1 MFSKNL
7 RAILGPTNT
16 GKTYFAIERMLA
28 HSSGI
33 MCFPLRLLAREN
45 YDKIIKV
52 VDKNKVALITG
63 EEKIVPKNAVYFCC
77 TIEAMPINKK
87 VEFVGIDEVQIAS
100 DFERGYIFTDRILNS
115 RGTKETVFLG
125 AETISS
131 KLKALVP
138 EIKIEGR
145 PRMSS
150 LSYIGRK
157 KVTRIKKR
165 SAIVAFSVADV
176 YTIADVIRKQLG
188 GSSIVM
194 GALSPRTRN
203 SQVEMY
209 ENGDVDYLVATDA
222 IGMGLNLKIDHVS
235 FASIRK
241 FDGTSLRNL
250 TDPEIAQIAGRA
262 GRFMS
267 DGTFG
272 VTENSS
278 DMSEHTIDAVENS
291 KFDQITNVFWRNSN
305 LDFSS
310 VSNLIKSLE
319 TSPPEP
325 FLIRKPDAE
334 DHRHLV
340 FLSEDKDVKKIAQS
354 PNDIKL
360 LWEVAQVPEF
370 NKNLT
375 NDHVF
380 LLSKIYEQLISKGQL
395 SNDFIS
401 SQIYN
406 LDKITKDIDTLMQ
419 RIASIRTWTYLSHKN
434 NWLADSN
441 NWQETSLTIEDKLSD
456 ALNNELTNRFVDK
469 RISVLGKKI
478 KENLNLLIEIK
489 SDSSIYLDSMK
500 VGELNGFVLKL
511 VDSSAPSSE
520 LFLKNLKKSL
530 DAEIKKRV
538 KNFYIIEDQRLEIND
553 EAKIFWD
560 ASPIGWL
567 TPSDDPFFPKIQIIQ
582 SDLLETSQVNLIT
595 EKLKSFV
602 YNKIQKF
609 LFPVISLNEKEFNN
623 SARGIIFQLKEGF
636 GTTSFKKIQK
646 LYRELVDE
654 DKKQLSKAGLRF
666 GVEYLYIPEL
676 LKPTAVRLRAL
687 LWGVFNNTYYNNS
700 LPDDG
705 RVAFTP
711 KESAPQQWYN
721 IIGYSKLGDRV
732 MRVDMVE
739 RLSVIIRTSARDGS
753 FKISE
758 EMLSLAGASKDQM
771 ANILSD
777 LGFEKSKDRDGE
789 EVTFETLFKKKSNSF
804 SNISK
809 LKSKQNS
816 IKHKKK
822 KVSAKQTINKKNN
835 TLINPNSPFSVLSN
849 LKLKN

>member
-456 ALNNELTNRFVDK
+456 ALNNQLTNRFVDK

>member
-45 YDKIIKV
+45 YDKIIKI

-131 KLKALVP
+131 KLRILVP

-145 PRMSS
+145 PRMSI
-150 LSYIGRK
+150 LSYVGRK

-241 FDGTSLRNL
+241 FDGVSLRNL

-262 GRFMS
+262 GRFLS

-278 DMSEHTIDAVENS
+278 EMSEHTIDAVENS
-291 KFDQITNVFWRNSN
+291 KFDQITKVFWRNSN

-310 VSNLIKSLE
+310 VTNLIKSLE
-319 TSPPEP
+319 TSPPET
-325 FLIRKPDAE
+325 FLIRKSDAE

-340 FLSEDKDVKKIAQS
+340 FLSEVKDVKKIAQS
-354 PNDIKL
+354 PKEIKL

-395 SNDFIS
+395 ANDFIS
-401 SQIYN
+401 SQIYS
-406 LDKITKDIDTLMQ
+406 LDKVTKDIDTLMQ

-434 NWLADSN
+434 DWLANSN
-441 NWQETSLTIEDKLSD
+441 NWQEISLTIEDKLSD

-469 RISVLGKKI
+469 RISMLGKKI
-478 KENLNLLIEIK
+478 KENLRLVIEIK

-511 VDSSAPSSE
+511 VDSSAPSSG

-530 DAEIKKRV
+530 DKEIKKRV
-538 KNFYIIEDQRLEIND
+538 KNFYTIEDQHLEIND
-553 EAKIFWD
+553 DAKIFWD

-567 TPSDDPFFPKIQIIQ
+567 APSDDPFSPNIHITQ
-582 SDLLETSQVNLIT
+582 SDLLEDSQINLIT
-595 EKLKSFV
+595 ERLKNFV
-602 YNKIQKF
+602 YNKIEKF
-609 LFPVISLNEKEFNN
+609 LFPLISLNEEEFNS

-646 LYRELVDE
+646 LYRELSDE
-654 DKKQLSKAGLRF
+654 DKKTLSKAGLRF

-676 LKPTAVRLRAL
+676 LKPVAVRLRAL
-687 LWGVFNNTYYNNS
+687 LWGVFNNTYYNDS

-705 RVAFTP
+705 RVAFSP

-721 IIGYSKLGDRV
+721 LIGYSKLGDRV

-758 EMLSLAGASKDQM
+758 EMLSIAGASKDQM
-771 ANILSD
+771 ANILFD
-777 LGFEKSKDRDGE
+777 LGFEKSKESDGI

-804 SNISK
+804 SNISNLK
-809 LKSKQNS
+809 LKKNS
-816 IKHKKK
+816 IKRKQRKVAEKKK
-822 KVSAKQTINKKNN
+822 FNQKNN

>member
-777 LGFEKSKDRDGE
+777 LGFEKSKERDGE

-822 KVSAKQTINKKNN
+822 KVSAKQTINKNNN

>member
-340 FLSEDKDVKKIAQS
+340 FLSEVKDVKKIAQS

-822 KVSAKQTINKKNN
+822 KVSAKQTINKNNN

>member
-310 VSNLIKSLE
+310 VSNLKKSLE

-340 FLSEDKDVKKIAQS
+340 LLSEDKDVKKIAQS

-370 NKNLT
+370 NKSLT

-456 ALNNELTNRFVDK
+456 ALNNQLTNRFVDK

-595 EKLKSFV
+595 EKLKNFV

-822 KVSAKQTINKKNN
+822 KVSAKQTINKNNN

>member
-1 MFSKNL
+1 MFTKNL

-87 VEFVGIDEVQIAS
+87 VEFIGIDEVQIAS

-131 KLKALVP
+131 KLKVLVP

-145 PRMSS
+145 PRLSS

-165 SAIVAFSVADV
+165 SAIVAFSAAEV

-241 FDGTSLRNL
+241 FDGMSLRNL
-250 TDPEIAQIAGRA
+250 TDSEIAQIAGRA
-262 GRFMS
+262 GRFLS

-310 VSNLIKSLE
+310 VTNLIKSLE
-319 TSPPEP
+319 TPPPEP
-325 FLIRKPDAE
+325 FLIRKSDAE

-340 FLSEDKDVKKIAQS
+340 FLSEVKDVKKIAQS
-354 PNDIKL
+354 PKAIKI

-380 LLSKIYEQLISKGQL
+380 LLSKIYEQLILNGQL
-395 SNDFIS
+395 KNDFIS
-401 SQIYN
+401 SQIYS
-406 LDKITKDIDTLMQ
+406 LDKVTKDIDTLMQ

-434 NWLADSN
+434 DWLANSN
-441 NWQETSLTIEDKLSD
+441 NWQDISLAIEDKLSD
-456 ALNNELTNRFVDK
+456 ALNSELTNRFVDK

-478 KENLNLLIEIK
+478 KENLKLVIEIK

-511 VDSSAPSSE
+511 VDSSAPSSG

-538 KNFYIIEDQRLEIND
+538 KNFYTIEDHHLEIND
-553 EAKIFWD
+553 EAKIFWG

-567 TPSDDPFFPKIQIIQ
+567 APSDNPFSPNIHITQ
-582 SDLLETSQVNLIT
+582 SDLLEDSQITLIT
-595 EKLKSFV
+595 ERLKKFV
-602 YNKIQKF
+602 YNKIEKF
-609 LFPVISLNEKEFNN
+609 LFPLVSLNEDEFNS

-636 GTTSFKKIQK
+636 GTAPFKKIQK
-646 LYRELVDE
+646 LYRELSEE
-654 DKKQLSKAGLRF
+654 DKKTLSKVGLRF

-676 LKPTAVRLRAL
+676 LKPAAVRLRAL

-711 KESAPQQWYN
+711 NASAPQKWYN
-721 IIGYSKLGDRV
+721 LIGYSKLGDRV

-739 RLSVIIRTSARDGS
+739 RLSVIVRTSARDGS

-758 EMLSLAGASKDQM
+758 EMLSIAGASKDQM

-777 LGFEKSKDRDGE
+777 LGFEKSGKTNGE

-804 SNISK
+804 LNISK
-809 LKSKQNS
+809 TKSKQNS

-822 KVSAKQTINKKNN
+822 KVLTKKKINKTNI